1 MVLSYVL
8 YNVLERYI
16 HEELLFLKHTSPC
29 AHSVV
34 VSVFVSGF
42 LSSAVTAVITSIVCL
57 LMKKRPQPKHLV
69 IATTSPGLIYD
80 DITETTERKEI
91 VEITSN
97 VAYASASN

>member
-1 MVLSYVL
+1 MLA
-8 YNVLERYI
+8 
-16 HEELLFLKHTSPC
+16 C
-29 AHSVV
+29 AHPVV

-57 LMKKRPQPKHLV
+57 LMKKRQQPKHLV
-69 IATTSPGLIYD
+69 TATTSLGPIYD

-91 VEITSN
+91 VEMISN